1 MTGNSDASGS
11 GVRGVRAC
19 VKPVVSIDDWGRAA
33 QTIEA
38 FPPSKSCNPS
48 DRHAVVPSSSHREY
62 VMPSVAT
69 LIVASGRAPCCH
81 AAGLLA
87 GVVPLLVATASPM
100 HAQSERRTVRGAQVA
115 IYNVAGR
122 MTIERGTGSDVE
134 VEVVRGGRDGNRLRI
149 KSGTMRGRAT
159 LRVLYPADDIVY
171 PSDSRGSRWGGS
183 TDLRV
188 RDDGTWGGDHTWH
201 EGRRLRVKS
210 RGSGIEA
217 WADIRIK
224 VPDGRDLAAYLA
236 VGDLTATDVEADL
249 VLDVASSRVLATG
262 TRGRL
267 TVDAGSGGVTLRD
280 VRANGLAVDN
290 GSGGVTMTGVRSDRC
305 AIDTGSGGITGDE
318 LACRT
323 LQVSVGSGGVRMDRV
338 TSDEVQVETGSGS
351 VRLDLATSPRSIT
364 VESGSGG
371 VTMVLPARFG
381 GTVDVET
388 GSGGISSDFP
398 VTTNGVARNRL
409 RGTVGSGDGQVRIET
424 GSGGVRLLKGLS
436 R

>member
-1 MTGNSDASGS
+1 MSL
-11 GVRGVRAC
+11 
-19 VKPVVSIDDWGRAA
+19 VV
-33 QTIEA
+33 
-38 FPPSKSCNPS
+38 
-48 DRHAVVPSSSHREY
+48 
-62 VMPSVAT
+62 T
-69 LIVASGRAPCCH
+69 LVFASGRAPCRH
-81 AAGLLA
+81 AAGFLA
-87 GVVPLLVATASPM
+87 GVFPLLVAAASPM
-100 HAQSERRTVRGAQVA
+100 HAQSERRTVSGAQVA

-134 VEVVRGGRDGNRLRI
+134 VDVVRGGRDSNRLRI
-149 KSGTMRGRAT
+149 ESGTIRGRAT
-159 LRVLYPADDIVY
+159 LRVLYPDDDIVY
-171 PSDSRGSRWGGS
+171 PSDSRASRWGGS
-183 TDLRV
+183 TELRV
-188 RDDGTWGGDHTWH
+188 REDGTWGGDNMWR